1 MPRDKQDAG
10 PLALSNRKSEIG
22 NRKSKR
28 RLRAALTHAVLA
40 TGAAVV
46 AFPFFWM
53 VMTALKGDAEAR
65 GMPTLLPAGW
75 PTQWHWGNFAQ
86 AWRAMEPPFSTCFF
100 NTLLVAVLVT
110 AGVVVTS
117 LLAGYAF
124 ARINFVGK
132 RALFVVFLATM
143 MVPFEVVLVPNYMLV
158 TALKNALRDGLV
170 GVLGPG
176 AEGGARTLGAFGALI
191 VPWTAN
197 VFSIFLVT
205 QFFRQMPQDY
215 YDAAVLDGCGH
226 WQFLWRIGA
235 PMVSPALVTAGLFSF
250 LGSWNSLLWP
260 LVVNAPGEADVIQ
273 VALTRMVREEQ
284 EGFNL
289 LMAASTFTIL
299 PVVFLYLAAQR
310 RFIEGV
316 AGTGLKG

>member
-1 MPRDKQDAG
+1 MRGRRRLSAVFTHAF
-10 PLALSNRKSEIG
+10 LAL
-22 NRKSKR
+22 
-28 RLRAALTHAVLA
+28 
-40 TGAAVV
+40 GAAVV

-65 GMPTLLPAGW
+65 GTPTLLPSGW
-75 PTQWHWGNFAQ
+75 PTQWHWGNFAR
-86 AWRAMEPPFSTCFF
+86 AWREMDPPFGTCFF
-100 NTLLVAVLVT
+100 NTVLVAAIVT
-110 AGVVVTS
+110 AAVVVTS

-158 TALKNALRDGLV
+158 TSARRWLGL
-170 GVLGPG
+170 
-176 AEGGARTLGAFGALI
+176 EGTTLGAFAALI
-191 VPWTAN
+191 VPWSAN

-205 QFFRQMPQDY
+205 QFFRQLPQDY
-215 YDAAVLDGCGH
+215 YDAATLDGCGH
-226 WQFLWRIGA
+226 WQFVWRIGA

-299 PVVFLYLAAQR
+299 PIVLLYLAAQR

-316 AGTGLKG
+316 TGTGLKG